1 MFLTKKSHE
10 SDMAYVRKDLDR
22 LNDLYW
28 NLYHKHERLMAHLG
42 LIEQEKSGVEI
53 RTKGAPEQCS

>member
-1 MFLTKKSHE
+1 
-10 SDMAYVRKDLDR
+10 MAYVRKDLDR